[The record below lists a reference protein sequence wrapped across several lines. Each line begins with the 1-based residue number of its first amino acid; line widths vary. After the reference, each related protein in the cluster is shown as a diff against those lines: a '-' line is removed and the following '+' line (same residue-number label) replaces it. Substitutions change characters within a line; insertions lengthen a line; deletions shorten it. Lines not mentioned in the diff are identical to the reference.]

1 MYPGCNESWGF
12 FPIFRRICGRSLLLA
27 YLIIRKYLCLE
38 FRTFGVFLGCILCNC
53 KTFGKVEVWLVI
65 FYLGFSIS
73 LRLKFSLLNK
83 TAEFMIELNI
93 FVIYNLF
100 FFKRYVCSGTFCSKI
115 NLNFLW
121 SEILLQ
127 RYGFFAIFAIF
138 WT

>member
-1 MYPGCNESWGF
+1 MTNESWGL
-12 FPIFRRICGRSLLLA
+12 FPLFRRICGRSLLLA

-83 TAEFMIELNI
+83 NAEFMIELNI

-100 FFKRYVCSGTFCSKI
+100 LDMFAQKYFGQKSIWNQSLRKVSVHDIFEIKI
-115 NLNFLW
+115 QF
-121 SEILLQ
+121 
-127 RYGFFAIFAIF
+127 
-138 WT
+138 TK